1 MNSIVKDLFIN
12 TDYDQA
18 LAKVSFTTPDG
29 FNRCRWEVLDGER
42 VAGAGGLDLEPGKC
56 AAFGVALPGFK
67 PWHVDTPLL
76 YRLRLELSGTGD
88 TEAVEETFGMRKLS
102 ATPEGVFVNNAPFLI
117 RGYIRGREAHDHENL
132 ANLPLEEFYAKQFAA
147 AKDYGFN
154 FVRFH
159 SRIPPEECLQ
169 AADRLGMFVHVE
181 IRKYYGK
188 YQKERFFMDDHG
200 LVDEKDWREAILRIR
215 NHPSLMFYCL
225 GNEIRHPGVNPR
237 VEYLAGVTRE
247 LDTSRF
253 FIDTCAHGE
262 VDRTYVDVDVQ
273 HMSYFFP
280 FGKDYDMYDNT
291 YNWRIYGSAKG
302 TPLTE
307 AEPGEEP
314 AWRVNRTLTARC
326 PVLAHEIC
334 HYVAWRDLEAL
345 DRKFKKAKAAKPWWI
360 DELKKLVELKGMKTD
375 YAKCMEASQRFQF
388 LGWKLGIEA
397 ARRSKILS
405 GFHFL
410 QFCDTERYENS
421 NGIVDCFDDNKG
433 IDRKGFLSFNA
444 ESVVLSDLPR
454 RTFFEDERLMVP
466 IIVSHFDPAMK
477 GEAELRFR
485 LKCQQGGKVLLKG
498 ALGKMDM
505 NRHGRY
511 EIANLDLRLPAVSAP
526 EALVLECE
534 IKGKECAIRNSWNLW
549 LYPNR
554 PAVLPGFDAV
564 VALDEVNLGLRYP
577 QIRAVKSAKLMIA
590 NRFSEAL
597 FKHLE
602 KGGDALLLYRV
613 PETRD
618 RRDPGAP
625 VEKYYLPATWDRL
638 KGVVWDRGHN
648 CGAFARPGKA
658 LVGFPNDGFLDLQ
671 YYGIVDDS
679 DKICLDDFPV
689 AVDPI
694 LQGVD
699 KAARDRFDIHDYQLS
714 ELQPAYTMR
723 KFAYLFELRVG
734 RGRLLV
740 SGFNFTGLNRGVPEA
755 AGMFESLVRYVR
767 GGSFKPAA
775 TITVKAMRDYLAAK
789 GKAPRIHERK
799 MTQYWQLNEE
809 PLESAK
815 YWREANEYI
824 DGKGRWEGRRIS
836 KTGNRKDK

>member
-1 MNSIVKDLFIN
+1 MTRDLFIN
-12 TDYDQA
+12 PDFDRSIA
-18 LAKVSFTTPDG
+18 NVSFTAPDG
-29 FNRCRWEVLDGER
+29 FSRCDWKILDGET
-42 VAGAGGLDLEPGKC
+42 VAAGGGLAVETGKPVTF
-56 AAFGVALPGFK
+56 AASLPGFK
-67 PWHVDTPLL
+67 AWHVDNPNL
-76 YRLRLELSGTGD
+76 YCLRLALSGTGG
-88 TEAVEETFGMRKLS
+88 TETVEQTFGMRKLS

-132 ANLPLEEFYAKQFAA
+132 ANLPMEEFYAKQFRA
-147 AKDYGFN
+147 AKAYGFN

-159 SRIPPEECLQ
+159 SRIPPEECFR
-169 AADRLGMFVHVE
+169 AADRLGIFVHVE

-188 YQKERFFMDDHG
+188 YQKERRILDEDQS
-200 LVDEKDWREAILRIR
+200 LVNEADWREAILRIR

-237 VEYLAGVTRE
+237 VEHLAGVTRE

-280 FGKDYDMYDNT
+280 FGKDYDMFENT

-307 AEPGEEP
+307 AAPGEEP

-334 HYVAWRDLEAL
+334 HYVAWHDLDGL
-345 DRKFKKAKAAKPWWI
+345 DRKFRKNKVQKPWWI
-360 DELKKLVELKGMKTD
+360 DELKKLVDLKGMGRD
-375 YAKCMEASQRFQF
+375 YAKCLEASQRFQAVC
-388 LGWKLGIEA
+388 WKLGIEA

-421 NGIVDCFDDNKG
+421 NGIVDCFDDHKG
-433 IDRKGFLSFNA
+433 IDRKEFLLFNA
-444 ESVVLSDLPR
+444 ESAVLSDLPR
-454 RTFFEDERLMVP
+454 RTFFEGERLVVP

-477 GEAELRFR
+477 GEADLRFR
-485 LKCQQGGKVLLKG
+485 LKCLKGGKVLLKG

-511 EIANLDLRLPAVSAP
+511 EIASLDLRLPAVSSP

-534 IKGKECAIRNSWNLW
+534 IKGSECSIKNSWNLW
-549 LYPNR
+549 IYPNR
-554 PAVLPGFDAV
+554 SAALPGFDAV
-564 VALDEVNLGLRYP
+564 IALDEVNLGLRYP
-577 QIRAVKSAKLMIA
+577 QIRSATSAKLMIS

-618 RRDPGAP
+618 RRDPRAP
-625 VEKYYLPATWDRL
+625 FEKYYLPATWDRL

-648 CGAFARPGKA
+648 CGAFARPSKA
-658 LVGFPNDGFLDLQ
+658 LAGFPNDGFLDLQ
-671 YYGIVDDS
+671 YHGIVDDS

-689 AVDPI
+689 AAEPI

-699 KAARDRFDIHDYQLS
+699 KATRDRYDVYNYQLS
-714 ELQPAYTMR
+714 ELQPEYTMR

-755 AGMFESLVRYVR
+755 AAMFESLVRYVR
-767 GGSFKPAA
+767 SGAFKPKAA
-775 TITVKAMRDYLAAK
+775 IAVKALRDYLAAK
-789 GKAPRIHERK
+789 GKAPRVRERK
-799 MTQYWQLNEE
+799 MTQYWQLNAE

-824 DGKGRWEGRRIS
+824 EYKGLWQNRRRSGKRG
-836 KTGNRKDK
+836 